1 MGFFASLG
9 IWNWFI
15 LGALLLVAEALAPG
29 TFMLW
34 LGLAALAVGALALVV
49 PLPWQVQ
56 LVAFA
61 VMSIASLLLCRKYRR
76 TSDEAS
82 DQPFLNRRVEALV
95 GRVFTLEKPIVQGVG
110 SVRVDDTVWRVT
122 GPDCPAGTA
131 VRVAKADGAHLIVER
146 AA

>member
-15 LGALLLVAEALAPG
+15 LGALLLVAEAVVPG

-34 LGLAALAVGALALVV
+34 LGLAALAVGALAFLV
-49 PLPWQVQ
+49 PIPWQVQ

-61 VMSIASLLLCRKYRR
+61 VLSIASLVLWRKFRR

-82 DQPFLNRRVEALV
+82 DQPYLNRRVEALV
-95 GRVFTLEKPIVQGVG
+95 GRVFTLEKPIVQGIG
-110 SVRVDDTVWRVT
+110 SVRIDDTVWRVS
-122 GPDCPAGTA
+122 GPDSPAGTQ
-131 VRVAKADGAHLIVER
+131 VRVAKADGASLIVER
-146 AA
+146 QE